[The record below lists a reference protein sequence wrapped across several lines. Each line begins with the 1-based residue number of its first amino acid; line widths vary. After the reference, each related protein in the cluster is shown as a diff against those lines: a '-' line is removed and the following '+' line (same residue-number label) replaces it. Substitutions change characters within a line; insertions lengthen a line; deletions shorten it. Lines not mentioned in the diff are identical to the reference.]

1 MWRDRSLYTPQ
12 IKLFALLYSPVHK
25 QRHRK
30 RLESFIFGSGA
41 DDPGLCSFIGEHFA
55 INKTGVGITVTTY
68 NRSPSCIIYQCDE
81 RRSDISV
88 TAKKI
93 GVVFI

>member
-41 DDPGLCSFIGEHFA
+41 DDPGLCSFIGEH
-55 INKTGVGITVTTY
+55 
-68 NRSPSCIIYQCDE
+68 SPSIRQGWELQLQLTIDHPP
-81 RRSDISV
+81 V
-88 TAKKI
+88 
-93 GVVFI
+93 